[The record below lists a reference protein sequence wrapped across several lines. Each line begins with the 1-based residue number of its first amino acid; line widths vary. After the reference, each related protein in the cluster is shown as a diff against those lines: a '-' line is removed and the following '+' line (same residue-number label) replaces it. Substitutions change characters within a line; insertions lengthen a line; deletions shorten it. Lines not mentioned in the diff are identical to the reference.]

1 MKPSLNQM
9 IGFVALGSLGI
20 VATLFSIYRLSQ
32 SAILPETADPHYV
45 KMLSLTV
52 IGLTILLS
60 VTVWQIATLIGHLR
74 RHRIGARLSLSFALR
89 MLFTALVPVSIIGVF
104 AWLFLSYDLGKTFNS
119 RVASA
124 LQDAL
129 QLTRTS
135 ITLRANQALEQTR
148 SLTNLMVRMK
158 YTDVV
163 STIEPLRRQG
173 GIIELAEFDHQGNL
187 VAFAHRNPT
196 VMTVAPPSNAALA
209 GVNEGREYFEFASD
223 EENDYT
229 IKVLAKLD
237 KPNLNT
243 YYLQAVYPM
252 PPRFNTLADSV
263 RENYRQY
270 LSYNYLQPHITTSLL
285 LVLGL
290 ILALTVL
297 TALWIS
303 TIFGESMTRPLR
315 QLIKAT
321 RKVTGGDFTT
331 PVTVMPNN
339 DLGTLGTNF
348 NIMLT
353 TLRDAE
359 AMNQRIQG
367 QLTER
372 NTFLAT
378 ILDNITAGVV
388 TFDRQ
393 GCLQTANQAAIAI
406 LDSEMARHFAHRPI
420 VTGQTPRDSYDE
432 MMLGLGEHLG
442 KSAWHHEL
450 TLSRFSE
457 RRILICRG
465 SRLPDE
471 NSGNRGGQVIVFE
484 DVTEFQQSQ
493 RDAAWE
499 EVARRLAHEIKNPL
513 TPIRLQSERLQRKLA
528 ARLETPDDRNLLER
542 ATDTIIDQVTA
553 MEQLVRDFGQFAR
566 PLEIRRQPT
575 NLNALLSEIA
585 ELYRESPLTLDLQ
598 EPLPAVAVDPGQL
611 RQVMLNLTKNALEAC
626 ANHPRPRIIW
636 HTRHEDDRLLVSV
649 EDNGPGFQD
658 LSKDPFEPYVTSKS
672 KGSGLGLAIV
682 KKIISEHQ
690 GGIKAGHGKRLNGA
704 KITFTL
710 PIQERHE

>member
-1 MKPSLNQM
+1 MRPSLNRM

-20 VATLFSIYRLSQ
+20 ATTLFSIYRLSQ
-32 SAILPETADPHYV
+32 SALLAEPADPHYIR
-45 KMLSLTV
+45 MLSLTL
-52 IGLTILLS
+52 IGLSVLLS
-60 VTVWQIATLIGHLR
+60 VIVWQIANLIYHLR
-74 RHRIGARLSLSFALR
+74 TQRIGARLSLSFALR
-89 MLFTALVPVSIIGVF
+89 MLFTALVPVGIIGVF

-119 RVASA
+119 RVATA

-148 SLTNLMVRMK
+148 VLTNMMVPMK
-158 YTDVV
+158 YTDIV
-163 STIEPLRRQG
+163 STIEPLRRQAEL
-173 GIIELAEFDHQGNL
+173 IELTEFDHQGNL
-187 VAFAHRNPT
+187 VAFAHRNPD
-196 VMTVAPPSNAALA
+196 VMTVDPPSNAALI
-209 GVNEGREYFEFASD
+209 GVNEGQEYFEFANN

-229 IKVLAKLD
+229 IRVLAKID
-237 KPNLNT
+237 KPNFDT
-243 YYLQAVYPM
+243 YYLRAVYSM
-252 PPRFNTLADSV
+252 PPRFNKLADSV

-315 QLIKAT
+315 QLIRAT
-321 RKVTGGDFTT
+321 QKVTDGDFTT
-331 PVTVMPNN
+331 LVTSMPKN

-348 NIMLT
+348 NIMIE

-367 QLTER
+367 QLSEQ
-372 NTFLAT
+372 NTFLGT
-378 ILDNITAGVV
+378 ILDNITAGVI
-388 TFDRQ
+388 TFDGQ
-393 GCLQTANQAAIAI
+393 GRLQTANQAAVKI

-420 VTGQTPRDSYDE
+420 VTGHPPKDSYDE

-457 RRILICRG
+457 RRILICHG
-465 SRLPDE
+465 SRLPGE
-471 NSGNRGGQVIVFE
+471 NSSNRGGQVIVFE

-499 EVARRLAHEIKNPL
+499 EVAKRLAHEIKNPL
-513 TPIRLQSERLQRKLA
+513 TPIRLQSERLKGKLIDKM
-528 ARLETPDDRNLLER
+528 ETHEDRHLLER
-542 ATDTIIDQVTA
+542 ATDTIIDQVDA
-553 MEQLVRDFGQFAR
+553 MQQIVRDFSQFAR
-566 PLEIRRQPT
+566 PLQIYRQRT
-575 NLNALLSEIA
+575 SLNTLLGEIA
-585 ELYRESPLTLDLQ
+585 ELYRESPLTLDFQ
-598 EPLPAVAVDPGQL
+598 EPLPEVAVDPGQL

-626 ANHPRPRIIW
+626 TDTIRPQIIW
-636 HTRHEDDRLLVSV
+636 CTRKEEDHLLVSV
-649 EDNGPGFQD
+649 EDNGPGFRD

-690 GGIKAGHGKRLNGA
+690 GSIKAGHGKRLNGA